1 MDNYSWGQMQIL
13 WIAFYILFP
22 ALVIYL
28 CYRYPVLNKIGGV
41 VLCYIAGL
49 LAGNFEFLTGDRV
62 NLVPRNF
69 SGVQDM
75 FFILTIGLALSIIF
89 FSIDIRKWSRLAGKT
104 LLSFGLGT
112 VAVVVSASTGYLI
125 FRNMIGGETW
135 KVGGMLIGCY
145 TGGTPNLGAI
155 GTALDVN
162 KTVFAAAQISDV
174 VVGAFYLLL
183 VITVLQRIL
192 LKFLPAFKPAE
203 SDEEKM
209 EIQDYDSYE
218 GIFSRRTLVPL
229 LGALGMSV
237 LIVGVGLGMTFIFP
251 KDYAMVVAVLVVC
264 TLGIL
269 CSFIPAVRKIPMT
282 YQLGQYFILIF
293 VLVVASMSDLEE
305 LFSTTPA
312 MLGLVAWAVFFG
324 LFLHVLLARMFKID
338 ADTVI
343 ITSVAGVMSSP
354 FVPMVATALKNKE
367 IVVSGVITG
376 VIGWVI
382 GTYLGIGVAYVIRM
396 F

>member
-1 MDNYSWGQMQIL
+1 MVVL
-13 WIAFYILFP
+13 WIAFYVLMP
-22 ALVIYL
+22 VLVIYL
-28 CYRYPVLNKIGGV
+28 VQKYPALKNVGGV
-41 VLCYIAGL
+41 VICYVFGL
-49 LAGNFEFLTGDRV
+49 LAGNLEFLTGGAV
-62 NLVPRNF
+62 NLVPRRF

-75 FFILTIGLALSIIF
+75 LFILTIAIALCLIF
-89 FSIDIRKWSRLAGKT
+89 FSIDIRKWSRLAGKA

-112 VAVVVSASTGYLI
+112 VAVLVSASTGYLI

-162 KTVFAAAQISDV
+162 KTVLAAVQISDV

-192 LKFLPAFKPAE
+192 LRFLPAFEPAR
-203 SDEEKM
+203 SEEDKM

-218 GIFSRRTLVPL
+218 GMFSRGTVAPL
-229 LGALGMSV
+229 LGALGISV

-251 KDYAMVVAVLVVC
+251 EDYAMVVAVLVVC

-312 MLGLVAWAVFFG
+312 VLGLVAWSVFVG
-324 LFLHVLLARMFKID
+324 LFLHVLMARMFKID

-343 ITSVAGVMSSP
+343 ITSVAGVMSPP
-354 FVPMVATALKNKE
+354 FVPMVATALRNKE
-367 IVVSGVITG
+367 IVVSGVVTG

-382 GTYLGIGVAYVIRM
+382 GTYLGIGVAYVIKLL
-396 F
+396 